1 MNSLQCYTCK
11 AVVVSLCLAI
21 SNGAYAQIST
31 INSVFINPSVFNDIP
46 GATRIDV
53 NSYPGSIFLAEANV
67 SKATSGGLNR
77 DVWNFSNNG
86 GASAYAFQNND
97 YFNAS
102 FNLTLTGSGT
112 SGIDLEAG
120 WLFSNPSGSF
130 GGDLQSVLIG
140 GNGAV
145 VQFGG
150 PSYYAFSPAAG
161 GFPGAGGSVPNYTLG
176 QTYTMGLNYL
186 VDPNTGRN
194 AFEYSVNGQ
203 FAASSPGNNYF
214 DLGAGVGIGDLG
226 PNPLGGYFQIGNDPN
241 NPNNSG
247 QAFFSNIKITPA
259 PEPCTVALLSM
270 GMVTLGA
277 IVSRRRRMYFKQ
289 G

>member
-1 MNSLQCYTCK
+1 MNSLQRYTCK
-11 AVVVSLCLAI
+11 AALIGLCLAAA
-21 SNGAYAQIST
+21 NGAYAQISS
-31 INSVFINPSVFNDIP
+31 INSAFINPGVFNDIS

-53 NSYPGSIFLAEANV
+53 PSYPGSIFMAEQKV
-67 SKATSGGLNR
+67 SKPTSGGLNR

-86 GASAYAFQNND
+86 GTSAYAFQDND

-130 GGDLQSVLIG
+130 GGDLQSLVTSSG
-140 GNGAV
+140 VV

-150 PSYYAFSPAAG
+150 PSYYPFSPAAG

-176 QTYTMGLNYL
+176 QTYTMGLNY
-186 VDPNTGRN
+186 VIDPNTGRN

-203 FAASSPGNNYF
+203 FAASSPGDVYF

-226 PNPLGGYFQIGNDPN
+226 PNALGGYFQIGNDPS
-241 NPNNSG
+241 NPNNNG
-247 QAFFSNIKITPA
+247 QAFFSDITITPA
-259 PEPCTVALLSM
+259 PEASTLALLST
-270 GMVTLGA
+270 GIVTLGA
-277 IVSRRRRMYFKQ
+277 MVSRRRRM
-289 G
+289 

>member
-1 MNSLQCYTCK
+1 MNSLQRYTCK
-11 AVVVSLCLAI
+11 AVVIGLCLAVA
-21 SNGAYAQIST
+21 NGAFAQISS
-31 INSVFINPSVFNDIP
+31 INSAFMDPSVFNDIP
-46 GATRIDV
+46 SATRTDV
-53 NSYPGSIFLAEANV
+53 NSYPGSIFMAEGNV
-67 SKATSGGLNR
+67 SKPTSGGLNR
-77 DVWNFSNNG
+77 DIWYFSNNG
-86 GASAYAFQNND
+86 GANAYAFQSSD

-112 SGIDLEAG
+112 PSVDLEAG

-130 GGDLQSVLIG
+130 GGDLQSILIG

-150 PSYYAFSPAAG
+150 PSYYPFSPAAG
-161 GFPGAGGSVPNYTLG
+161 GYPGAGGSVPNYTLG
-176 QTYTMGLNYL
+176 QTYTMGLNYV

-203 FAASSPGNNYF
+203 FAASSPGDIYF

-241 NPNNSG
+241 NANNNG
-247 QAFFSNIKITPA
+247 QAFFSNISITPA
-259 PEPCTVALLSM
+259 PEPSSFALVGM
-270 GMVTLGA
+270 GIVTLGA
-277 IVSRRRRMYFKQ
+277 MVSRRRI
-289 G
+289 

>member
-1 MNSLQCYTCK
+1 MNSLQRYTCK
-11 AVVVSLCLAI
+11 AVVTGLCLAAA
-21 SNGAYAQIST
+21 NGAYAQISS
-31 INSVFINPSVFNDIP
+31 INSAFINPGVFNDIS

-53 NSYPGSIFLAEANV
+53 PSYPGSIFMAELNV
-67 SKATSGGLNR
+67 SKSTSGGLNR

-86 GASAYAFQNND
+86 GTSAYAFQNND

-112 SGIDLEAG
+112 SGVDLEAG

-130 GGDLQSVLIG
+130 GGDLQSLIT
-140 GNGAV
+140 GAGVV

-150 PSYYAFSPAAG
+150 PSYYPFSPAAG

-186 VDPNTGRN
+186 VDPNTGLN
-194 AFEYSVNGQ
+194 AFQYSVNGQ
-203 FAASSPGNNYF
+203 FAASSPGDIYF

-226 PNPLGGYFQIGNDPN
+226 PNALGGYFQIGNNPS

-247 QAFFSNIKITPA
+247 QAFFSAITITPA
-259 PEPCTVALLSM
+259 PEASTLALLST
-270 GMVTLGA
+270 GIVTLGA
-277 IVSRRRRMYFKQ
+277 MVSRRRRM
-289 G
+289 